1 MNFGEMMSAFL
12 WLAAAIIL
20 AIVEANTVQLV
31 SIWFAVG
38 ALAAMIPAIIGMDFT
53 AQFAV
58 FTVVSI
64 LVLAITRP
72 FVKKKLTVQKTETNS
87 RALIGK
93 VAKVIQPIDNLQSQG
108 RVMVEDMDWS
118 ARSENGEPIDVGEEV
133 LIKEIQGVKLIV
145 EKILLIGSCRT
156 VNKEYGGIL
165 FMPQLLC
172 F

>member
-38 ALAAMIPAIIGMDFT
+38 ALAAMVPAIIGMDFT

-93 VAKVIQPIDNLQSQG
+93 VAKVIQPGHGG
-108 RVMVEDMDWS
+108 RYGLERPQRERRTDRCRRRSPDQRDPGRQTDCGED
-118 ARSENGEPIDVGEEV
+118 
-133 LIKEIQGVKLIV
+133 LLIV
-145 EKILLIGSCRT
+145 PVGQSIKNMEGFYLCRS
-156 VNKEYGGIL
+156 
-165 FMPQLLC
+165 
-172 F
+172 

>member
-38 ALAAMIPAIIGMDFT
+38 ALAAMVPAIIGMDFT

-72 FVKKKLTVQKTETNS
+72 FVKKKLTVQNTETNS

-93 VAKVIQPIDNLQSQG
+93 VDKVIQPIDNLQSQG

-145 EKILLIGSCRT
+145 EKI
-156 VNKEYGGIL
+156 Y
-165 FMPQLLC
+165 
-172 F
+172 

>member
-1 MNFGEMMSAFL
+1 MAGGGDHSGNRRGEHGAAGVHLVCGRRSGCNGTRDHRYGLYSA
-12 WLAAAIIL
+12 
-20 AIVEANTVQLV
+20 VCGV
-31 SIWFAVG
+31 
-38 ALAAMIPAIIGMDFT
+38 
-53 AQFAV
+53 
-58 FTVVSI
+58 TVVSI

-145 EKILLIGSCRT
+145 EKI
-156 VNKEYGGIL
+156 Y
-165 FMPQLLC
+165 
-172 F
+172 

>member
-38 ALAAMIPAIIGMDFT
+38 ALAAMVPAIIGMDFT

-87 RALIGK
+87 RALTGK

-145 EKILLIGSCRT
+145 EKI
-156 VNKEYGGIL
+156 Y
-165 FMPQLLC
+165 
-172 F
+172 

>member
-93 VAKVIQPIDNLQSQG
+93 VAKVIQPIDHLQSQG

-145 EKILLIGSCRT
+145 EKI
-156 VNKEYGGIL
+156 Y
-165 FMPQLLC
+165 
-172 F
+172 

>member
-38 ALAAMIPAIIGMDFT
+38 ALAAMVPAIIGMDFT

-58 FTVVSI
+58 FTGVSI

-145 EKILLIGSCRT
+145 EKI
-156 VNKEYGGIL
+156 Y
-165 FMPQLLC
+165 
-172 F
+172 

>member
-38 ALAAMIPAIIGMDFT
+38 ALAAMVPAIIGMDFT

-72 FVKKKLTVQKTETNS
+72 FVKKKLTAQKTETNS

-118 ARSENGEPIDVGEEV
+118 ARSENGEPINVGEEV

-145 EKILLIGSCRT
+145 EKI
-156 VNKEYGGIL
+156 Y
-165 FMPQLLC
+165 
-172 F
+172 

>member
-1 MNFGEMMSAFL
+1 MEKAIRRYWPVFVLPTLIAF
-12 WLAAAIIL
+12 IIGFVWPFIWGAGL
-20 AIVEANTVQLV
+20 SFCKFTTVKNVQ
-31 SIWFAVG
+31 FAG
-38 ALAAMIPAIIGMDFT
+38 LSNYAMIWSDNTFT
-53 AQFAV
+53 HAFWFTAV

-145 EKILLIGSCRT
+145 EKI
-156 VNKEYGGIL
+156 Y
-165 FMPQLLC
+165 
-172 F
+172 

>member
-38 ALAAMIPAIIGMDFT
+38 ALAAMVPAIIGMDFT

-58 FTVVSI
+58 FTAVSI

-93 VAKVIQPIDNLQSQG
+93 VAKVIQPSDNLQSQG
-108 RVMVEDMDWS
+108 GVLGEDMDWS

-145 EKILLIGSCRT
+145 GKI
-156 VNKEYGGIL
+156 Y
-165 FMPQLLC
+165 
-172 F
+172 

>member
-87 RALIGK
+87 RA
-93 VAKVIQPIDNLQSQG
+93 A
-108 RVMVEDMDWS
+108 
-118 ARSENGEPIDVGEEV
+118 ASERLP
-133 LIKEIQGVKLIV
+133 
-145 EKILLIGSCRT
+145 R
-156 VNKEYGGIL
+156 
-165 FMPQLLC
+165 
-172 F
+172 

>member
-1 MNFGEMMSAFL
+1 MGIEEAMPAFL

-38 ALAAMIPAIIGMDFT
+38 ALAAMVPAIIGMSFT
-53 AQFAV
+53 VQFAV

-72 FVKKKLTVQKTETNS
+72 FVKKKLAVQKTETNS

-93 VAKVIQPIDNLQSQG
+93 VAKVVQPIDNLLSQG
-108 RVMVEDMDWS
+108 RVIVEDMDWS
-118 ARSENGEPIDVGEEV
+118 ARSENGEPIDAGEEV

-145 EKILLIGSCRT
+145 EKFIDCSR
-156 VNKEYGGIL
+156 
-165 FMPQLLC
+165 
-172 F
+172 

>member
-38 ALAAMIPAIIGMDFT
+38 ALAAMVPAIIGMDFT

-93 VAKVIQPIDNLQSQG
+93 VPKVIQPIDNLQSQG

-145 EKILLIGSCRT
+145 EKI
-156 VNKEYGGIL
+156 Y
-165 FMPQLLC
+165 
-172 F
+172 

>member
-38 ALAAMIPAIIGMDFT
+38 ALAAMVPAIIGMDFT

-93 VAKVIQPIDNLQSQG
+93 VAKAIQPIDNLQSQG

-145 EKILLIGSCRT
+145 EKI
-156 VNKEYGGIL
+156 Y
-165 FMPQLLC
+165 
-172 F
+172 

>member
-1 MNFGEMMSAFL
+1 MGIEEAMPAFL

-38 ALAAMIPAIIGMDFT
+38 ALAAMVPAIIGMSFT
-53 AQFAV
+53 VQFAV

-72 FVKKKLTVQKTETNS
+72 FVKKKLAVQKTETNS

-93 VAKVIQPIDNLQSQG
+93 VAKVVQPIDNLLSQG
-108 RVMVEDMDWS
+108 RVIVEDMDWS
-118 ARSENGEPIDVGEEV
+118 ARSENGEPIDAGEEV
-133 LIKEIQGVKLIV
+133 LIKEIQIV
-145 EKILLIGSCRT
+145 EKI
-156 VNKEYGGIL
+156 Y
-165 FMPQLLC
+165 
-172 F
+172 

>member
-38 ALAAMIPAIIGMDFT
+38 ALAAMVPAIIGMDFT

-118 ARSENGEPIDVGEEV
+118 ARSENGELIDVGEEV

-145 EKILLIGSCRT
+145 EKI
-156 VNKEYGGIL
+156 Y
-165 FMPQLLC
+165 
-172 F
+172 

>member
-1 MNFGEMMSAFL
+1 MGIEEAMPAFL

-38 ALAAMIPAIIGMDFT
+38 ALAAMVPAIIGMSFT
-53 AQFAV
+53 VQFAV

-72 FVKKKLTVQKTETNS
+72 FVKKKLAVQKTETNS
-87 RALIGK
+87 RALIGE
-93 VAKVIQPIDNLQSQG
+93 VAKVVQPIDNLLSQG
-108 RVMVEDMDWS
+108 RVIVEDMDWS
-118 ARSENGEPIDVGEEV
+118 ARSENGEPIDAGEEV

-145 EKILLIGSCRT
+145 EKI
-156 VNKEYGGIL
+156 Y
-165 FMPQLLC
+165 
-172 F
+172 

>member
-1 MNFGEMMSAFL
+1 MSAFL

-20 AIVEANTVQLV
+20 AIVKAKTVQLV

-38 ALAAMIPAIIGMDFT
+38 ALAAMVPAIIGMDFT

-58 FTVVSI
+58 FTAVSI

-145 EKILLIGSCRT
+145 EKI
-156 VNKEYGGIL
+156 Y
-165 FMPQLLC
+165 
-172 F
+172 

>member
-58 FTVVSI
+58 FTGVSI

-145 EKILLIGSCRT
+145 EKI
-156 VNKEYGGIL
+156 Y
-165 FMPQLLC
+165 
-172 F
+172 

>member
-38 ALAAMIPAIIGMDFT
+38 ALAAMVPAIIGMDFT

-58 FTVVSI
+58 FTAVSI

-93 VAKVIQPIDNLQSQG
+93 VAKGIQPIDNLQSQG

-145 EKILLIGSCRT
+145 GKI
-156 VNKEYGGIL
+156 Y
-165 FMPQLLC
+165 
-172 F
+172 

>member
-38 ALAAMIPAIIGMDFT
+38 ALAAMVPAIIGMDFT

-93 VAKVIQPIDNLQSQG
+93 VAKVTQPIDNLQSQG

-145 EKILLIGSCRT
+145 EKI
-156 VNKEYGGIL
+156 Y
-165 FMPQLLC
+165 
-172 F
+172 

>member
-38 ALAAMIPAIIGMDFT
+38 ALAAMVPAIIGMGFT

-145 EKILLIGSCRT
+145 EKI
-156 VNKEYGGIL
+156 Y
-165 FMPQLLC
+165 
-172 F
+172 

>member
-1 MNFGEMMSAFL
+1 MGIEEAMPAFL

-38 ALAAMIPAIIGMDFT
+38 ALAAMVPAIIGMSFT
-53 AQFAV
+53 VQFAV
-58 FTVVSI
+58 FTVASI

-72 FVKKKLTVQKTETNS
+72 FVKKKLAAQKTETNS

-93 VAKVIQPIDNLQSQG
+93 VAKVVQPIDNLLSQG
-108 RVMVEDMDWS
+108 RVIVEDMDWS
-118 ARSENGEPIDVGEEV
+118 ARSENGEPIDAGEEV

-145 EKILLIGSCRT
+145 EKI
-156 VNKEYGGIL
+156 Y
-165 FMPQLLC
+165 
-172 F
+172 

>member
-1 MNFGEMMSAFL
+1 MTGMGKGDTMPLIYEPVSVNMPAV
-12 WLAAAIIL
+12 WLVLMIIL
-20 AIVEANTVQLV
+20 LVIEGVVPGLV

-38 ALAAMIPAIIGMDFT
+38 ALAAMVPAIIGMDFT

-145 EKILLIGSCRT
+145 EVEK
-156 VNKEYGGIL
+156 
-165 FMPQLLC
+165 
-172 F
+172 

>member
-93 VAKVIQPIDNLQSQG
+93 VAKVIQPI
-108 RVMVEDMDWS
+108 EDMDWS

-145 EKILLIGSCRT
+145 EKI
-156 VNKEYGGIL
+156 Y
-165 FMPQLLC
+165 
-172 F
+172 

>member
-1 MNFGEMMSAFL
+1 MGIEEAMPAFL

-38 ALAAMIPAIIGMDFT
+38 ALAAMVPAIIGMSFT
-53 AQFAV
+53 VQFAV
-58 FTVVSI
+58 FTVASI

-72 FVKKKLTVQKTETNS
+72 FIKKKLAVQKTETNS

-93 VAKVIQPIDNLQSQG
+93 VAKVVQPIDNLLSQG
-108 RVMVEDMDWS
+108 RVIVEDMDWS
-118 ARSENGEPIDVGEEV
+118 ARSENGEPIDAGEEV

-145 EKILLIGSCRT
+145 EKI
-156 VNKEYGGIL
+156 Y
-165 FMPQLLC
+165 
-172 F
+172 

>member
-38 ALAAMIPAIIGMDFT
+38 ALAAMVPAIIGMDFT
-53 AQFAV
+53 AQCAV
-58 FTVVSI
+58 FTVVSFV
-64 LVLAITRP
+64 VLAITRP
-72 FVKKKLTVQKTETNS
+72 FVKTKLTVQKSETNS

-145 EKILLIGSCRT
+145 EKI
-156 VNKEYGGIL
+156 Y
-165 FMPQLLC
+165 
-172 F
+172 

>member
-38 ALAAMIPAIIGMDFT
+38 ALAAMVPAIIGMDFT

-93 VAKVIQPIDNLQSQG
+93 VGKVIQPIDNLQSQG

-145 EKILLIGSCRT
+145 EKI
-156 VNKEYGGIL
+156 Y
-165 FMPQLLC
+165 
-172 F
+172 

>member
-38 ALAAMIPAIIGMDFT
+38 ALAAMVPAIIGMDFT

-87 RALIGK
+87 RALSGK

-145 EKILLIGSCRT
+145 EKI
-156 VNKEYGGIL
+156 Y
-165 FMPQLLC
+165 
-172 F
+172 